1 MFLWLFWVYVK
12 QTMASAE
19 GQSDAGAAARAFAS
33 SHGAVMLLG
42 LSCLLLEEH

>member
-12 QTMASAE
+12 QTE

-33 SHGAVMLLG
+33 SRGAVMLLG